1 MIFNF
6 IFFKVG
12 GSLNGSK
19 IPDDHYCWQ
28 RPEDMDYERK
38 VQTATSG
45 PDLAGEMAAALA
57 SASIVFRD
65 NAIYSNKLVK
75 GAQTLF
81 GFARDFG
88 KRTPYCR
95 GNPYIEPFYNSSGY
109 WDEYMWG
116 AAWMFYATGNT
127 SYLTLAT
134 APGLSRNA
142 KAARM
147 IPDLSVL
154 SWDNKLPAA
163 MLLLVRTRLFLN
175 PGYPYEE
182 MLKTYHNLTA
192 LNMCSYLHRYN
203 VFNWTQGIHTYIYI
217 HAHGHAWKFSFKY
230 VKWFF
235 FFFICRWN
243 DSAKPWRR
251 AASAICSKCSLFSI
265 FVC

>member
-1 MIFNF
+1 
-6 IFFKVG
+6 
-12 GSLNGSK
+12 
-19 IPDDHYCWQ
+19 
-28 RPEDMDYERK
+28 MDYERK

-217 HAHGHAWKFSFKY
+217 HAHRHTWNFSFKY

-235 FFFICRWN
+235 LFFY
-243 DSAKPWRR
+243 
-251 AASAICSKCSLFSI
+251 LQ
-265 FVC
+265 VE